1 MDDLQLSPPKLSKV
15 EKAELT
21 QHEENSHEESL
32 PTNSASAV
40 TSTSTSTAANLK
52 CSETASSTVEETFGS
67 LEESQF
73 DIDASNQR
81 TMVDATMQFPL
92 DIAEDVFHE
101 HSYCSRKAEE
111 LSTPI
116 LDSSCEAEDTQVIQ
130 SIVADELS
138 LSPPFS
144 PDPEGAEH
152 DPDYEPEYAN
162 SSQSSQTSEN
172 VESLNPASSKRILLV
187 YEENLYELMKFC
199 PRCGSPVNSDEIQE
213 RENEGSQFSVKLS
226 CLSGFNFIWQ
236 SQPLIPGVKGEGNLA
251 LSAGLFFSGIQFAKF
266 QQFSSAINLKSIG
279 ENCYYTLRDKYVFPV
294 IDTHWEKEQTRLI
307 NTLKDR
313 VEPVTLAGDGRCDS
327 PGHSAKY
334 GTYTMLD
341 VASDQIVDFKV
352 VSVCEVKNSNAMEK
366 KGFIDTL
373 NLIEEAGVH
382 VAGVST
388 DSHPQIKKYMREEQK
403 DKKHHIDPWH
413 AIKNVTKKLYAS
425 SKKKGCEKLSQWVP
439 SITNHFRW
447 SIETCEGDADI
458 LKEKWLFITKH
469 VVNRHEFPNNKVFKR
484 CEHGVLDGSARRKKW
499 LTPGS
504 PPHSALLK
512 IIHDTRL
519 QKTLPHLTDCIRTTA
534 LEAYHSLYLKHLP
547 KHTHYSHKVMEEAT
561 KLVALDH
568 NHNSSRQQV

>member
-1 MDDLQLSPPKLSKV
+1 MDSFVLLCRFRTIHYTLYAMLLLPNGIKLF
-15 EKAELT
+15 ET
-21 QHEENSHEESL
+21 DSL
-32 PTNSASAV
+32 LNI
-40 TSTSTSTAANLK
+40 
-52 CSETASSTVEETFGS
+52 G
-67 LEESQF
+67 
-73 DIDASNQR
+73 IHRYR

-92 DIAEDVFHE
+92 DIAEEIFHE
-101 HSYCSRKAEE
+101 HSYCSHKVEE
-111 LSTPI
+111 QSTPI
-116 LDSSCEAEDTQVIQ
+116 IDISCDVEDAQVIH
-130 SIVADELS
+130 SLEADELA

-144 PDPEGAEH
+144 PDTEGAEH

-172 VESLNPASSKRILLV
+172 VESLNPLSSKRVLLV
-187 YEENLYELMKFC
+187 YEENLRELMKFC

-226 CLSGFNFIWQ
+226 CLSGCNFIWQ
-236 SQPLIPGVKGEGNLA
+236 SQPSIPGVKGEGNLA
-251 LSAGLFFSGIQFAKF
+251 LSAGLFFSGIQFSKF
-266 QQFSSAINLKSIG
+266 QQFSSAINLNSIG

-294 IDTHWEKEQTRLI
+294 IDTHWEKEQTRVI

-313 VEPVTLAGDGRCDS
+313 VDPVTLAGDGRCDS

-341 VASDQIVDFKV
+341 VVSDQVVDFKV

-373 NLIEEAGVH
+373 NTIEEAVVR

-425 SKKKGCEKLSQWVP
+425 SKKKGCEKLSQWIP
-439 SITNHFRW
+439 SITNHFWW
-447 SIETCEGDADI
+447 SIETCDGDADI
-458 LKEKWLFITKH
+458 LKEKWLSITNH
-469 VVNRHEFPNNKVFKR
+469 VVNRHEFPNNKVFKK
-484 CEHGVLDGSARRKKW
+484 CEHGVLDDSARRKKW
-499 LTPGS
+499 LKPGS
-504 PPHSALLK
+504 PPHNTLLK

-534 LEAYHSLYLKHLP
+534 LEAYHSLK
-547 KHTHYSHKVMEEAT
+547 T
-561 KLVALDH
+561 
-568 NHNSSRQQV
+568 SS